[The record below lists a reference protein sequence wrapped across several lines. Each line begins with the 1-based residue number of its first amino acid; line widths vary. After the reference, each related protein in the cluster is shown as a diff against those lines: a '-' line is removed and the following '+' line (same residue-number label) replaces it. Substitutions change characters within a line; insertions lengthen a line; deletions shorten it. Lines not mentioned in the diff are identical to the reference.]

1 MTIMQSNLPAQDPK
15 AITGKTVLVW
25 LICFFAVIFAAN
37 AVLLYLALGSF
48 PGVVVESSYQ
58 AGQNYNHDI
67 AAAKAQAGLG
77 WQVETGLVRTTETA
91 ARLDVTALDSSGVA
105 LSGLSFV
112 AVLKHPTHEGVDIS
126 VVLAE
131 SRPGHYISVLSNVPA
146 GNWLLEIEASKADKR
161 LFRSENRLFLAN

>member
-1 MTIMQSNLPAQDPK
+1 MTTLQSNLPAQDPK

-25 LICFFAVIFAAN
+25 LIGFFAVIFAAN

-67 AAAKAQAGLG
+67 ATAKEQAVLG
-77 WQVETGLVRTTETA
+77 WQVETSLVRTTETA
-91 ARLDVTALDSSGVA
+91 ARLDVTARDKSGAA
-105 LSGLSFV
+105 LSGLAFV
-112 AVLKHPTHEGVDIS
+112 AVLKHPAQEGVDVS

-131 SRPGHYISVLSNVPA
+131 SRPGHYVSVLGDLPA

-161 LFRSENRLFLAN
+161 LFRSENRLFMAN